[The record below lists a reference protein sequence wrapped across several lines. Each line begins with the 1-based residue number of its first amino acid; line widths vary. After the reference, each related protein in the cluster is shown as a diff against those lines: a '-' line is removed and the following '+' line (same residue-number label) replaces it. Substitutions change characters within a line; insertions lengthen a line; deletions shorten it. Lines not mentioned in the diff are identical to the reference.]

1 MVLCPPVEHD
11 AAALSFRVRDYE
23 GVEVICV
30 REHWASKI
38 EGDHPELR
46 DREREAAA
54 VIERPSLVLRDRDY
68 PDRKHHI
75 ARTRDGRYLK
85 VVVAYR
91 SDPAGGEPVG
101 NVVTAF
107 PMRRFRSGDAILYA
121 PERGAT

>member
-54 VIERPSLVLRDRDY
+54 
-68 PDRKHHI
+68 
-75 ARTRDGRYLK
+75 TT
-85 VVVAYR
+85 
-91 SDPAGGEPVG
+91 AGGC
-101 NVVTAF
+101 
-107 PMRRFRSGDAILYA
+107 R
-121 PERGAT
+121 PEDIRDLVDRIGHDRLTS